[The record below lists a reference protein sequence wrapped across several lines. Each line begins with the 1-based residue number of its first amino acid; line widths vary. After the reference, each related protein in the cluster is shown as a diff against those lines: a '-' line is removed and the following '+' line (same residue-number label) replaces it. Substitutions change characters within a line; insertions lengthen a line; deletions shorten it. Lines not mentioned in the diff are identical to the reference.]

1 MIKLGGQKDQTI
13 FWGVWNWGHRTASV
27 SQIGE
32 TKKKKQNK
40 TKLTENLPEQKP
52 QSSEEPMPATPRKTQ
67 EDTEEPDGGCLIAGS
82 LRSKNWESTT
92 HFLIFLWET
101 FHVFTGAIREKVIP
115 DSTEEEKRPSHRLHS
130 AFPSRESNED
140 FTMHGADDVGCNYDF
155 LMSRV
160 VTCAAALCENG
171 AGASLA
177 ANVLPL

>member
-1 MIKLGGQKDQTI
+1 
-13 FWGVWNWGHRTASV
+13 
-27 SQIGE
+27 
-32 TKKKKQNK
+32 
-40 TKLTENLPEQKP
+40 
-52 QSSEEPMPATPRKTQ
+52 MPAAPQKTQ
-67 EDTEEPDGGCLIAGS
+67 EDTEEPDGDCPIAGS

-92 HFLIFLWET
+92 DFLIFLWET

-140 FTMHGADDVGCNYDF
+140 FTMHGAEDVGCNYDS
-155 LMSRV
+155 LMSRM
-160 VTCAAALCENG
+160 VTCAAALWENG